1 MMIPSVR
8 YSIDVIK
15 EEVRNLVNKKLISR
29 SQSIYNICQ
38 YIPVRE
44 WQEVERELE
53 NHGFLLR
60 DRIIDLMGRE
70 DWDED

>member
-1 MMIPSVR
+1 MMIQSVR
-8 YSIDVIK
+8 YSIDVIQ
-15 EEVRNLVNKKLISR
+15 EEVRDLVKKGLVSR
-29 SQSIYNICQ
+29 RQPIYNLCQ

-53 NHGFLLR
+53 AHGFLLR

>member
-1 MMIPSVR
+1 MMIQSVR
-8 YSIDVIK
+8 YSIDVIQ
-15 EEVRNLVNKKLISR
+15 EEVRDLVKKGLVSR
-29 SQSIYNICQ
+29 YQLIYNICQ

-53 NHGFLLR
+53 MHGFLLR

-70 DWDED
+70 DWNED

>member
-1 MMIPSVR
+1 MMIQSVR
-8 YSIDVIK
+8 YSIDVIQ
-15 EEVRNLVNKKLISR
+15 EEVRHMVKKGLVSR
-29 SQSIYNICQ
+29 RQPIYNICQ
-38 YIPVRE
+38 HIPVRE